1 MTTKTIIEEMSC
13 KKEELPQKSL
23 EKAFEL
29 LKTTH
34 DVQAHIKNMV
44 VTGVHING
52 DDDSATV
59 TLDFESLALV
69 SSDPTERLRQ
79 AFIKA
84 TEAVLRKLKEEAK
97 AANKEES
104 HD

>member
-1 MTTKTIIEEMSC
+1 MTTKAIIEELNC
-13 KKEELPQKSL
+13 KKEEAPQKSL
-23 EKAFEL
+23 EKVCEI
-29 LKTTH
+29 LKTAP
-34 DVQAHIKNMV
+34 DVQARIKNMV

-59 TLDFESLALV
+59 TLDFESLDLV

-84 TEAVLRKLKEEAK
+84 TEAVLRKLKEAD
-97 AANKEES
+97 NKEES

>member
-1 MTTKTIIEEMSC
+1 MTTKSIIEELNC

-23 EKAFEL
+23 EKVCEI
-29 LKTTH
+29 LKTNP

-44 VTGVHING
+44 VTGIHING

-84 TEAVLRKLKEEAK
+84 TEAVLRKLKEADK
-97 AANKEES
+97 KEES

>member
-1 MTTKTIIEEMSC
+1 MTTKAIIEELNC
-13 KKEELPQKSL
+13 KKEETPQKSL
-23 EKAFEL
+23 EKVCEI
-29 LKTTH
+29 LKTNP

-84 TEAVLRKLKEEAK
+84 TEAVLRKLKEADK
-97 AANKEES
+97 KEES